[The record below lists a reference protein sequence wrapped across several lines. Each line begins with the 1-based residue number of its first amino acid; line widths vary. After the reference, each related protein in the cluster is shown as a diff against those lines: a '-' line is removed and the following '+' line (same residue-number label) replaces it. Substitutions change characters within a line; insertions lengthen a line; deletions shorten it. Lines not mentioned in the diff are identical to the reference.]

1 MCKGRFARKKFAKG
15 NNVFADDVFCSLWHL
30 AHAIALYARE
40 TIAFQLLNAKKQ
52 RKRERLVAVPL
63 IYHLYFLS
71 KPYFLLNLST
81 RPPASTNFCLP
92 VK

>member
-40 TIAFQLLNAKKQ
+40 TIAIQLLNAKKQ
-52 RKRERLVAVPL
+52 DE
-63 IYHLYFLS
+63 LS
-71 KPYFLLNLST
+71 N
-81 RPPASTNFCLP
+81 
-92 VK
+92 